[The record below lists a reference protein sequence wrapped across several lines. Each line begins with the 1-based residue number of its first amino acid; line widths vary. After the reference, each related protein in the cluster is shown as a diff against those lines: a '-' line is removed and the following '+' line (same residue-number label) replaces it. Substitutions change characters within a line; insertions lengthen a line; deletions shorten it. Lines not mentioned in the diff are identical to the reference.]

1 MTCFSYC
8 RNHLIKKY
16 NLVKALIDQD
26 TNCVLKVADSNI
38 LPIAFS
44 TNSLDRLIRVFGYVF
59 RTIVNR
65 SEYLK
70 TWYTIKANRL
80 ENYPLPISCYFYNVE
95 NTGFEPVTFCMP
107 CKRASQLRQ
116 SPIIFQRQ
124 RYTFFLNLPN
134 LFLFFSQ
141 NTLRPDKQILVK

>member
-1 MTCFSYC
+1 MFSYY
-8 RNHLIKKY
+8 RNHLMKKY
-16 NLVKALIDQD
+16 NLEKTLIDQD
-26 TNCVLKVADSNI
+26 INCVLKVADSNI

-44 TNSLDRLIRVFGYVF
+44 TNSLGRLIRVFGYVF

-134 LFLFFSQ
+134 LFLFFFPEHSKTRQ
-141 NTLRPDKQILVK
+141 TNTC

>member
-44 TNSLDRLIRVFGYVF
+44 TNSLGRLIRVFGYVF

-134 LFLFFSQ
+134 LFLFFPR
-141 NTLRPDKQILVK
+141 TL